1 MFVPAY
7 ACLVYAVIFFI
18 NWKKLHLSQRIFSL
32 ALIALMASTLLFVSL
47 MTNDVEAC
55 KSLFYV
61 NSFAS
66 PALIVL
72 LFLFV
77 YSQMQTKS
85 IFQWK
90 LLPLYLIPFV
100 TLTMAV
106 LNRFIYGSEQ
116 TDLIALRMVTD
127 DDSIELTPLMEV
139 QYFLFKC
146 IMFIGDAVIV
156 VYSIYKIRWYE
167 KGVQEYMADSESEFI
182 PLKKQ
187 LTMTLLLFI
196 AVSLSLY
203 AKHLMHRDHFVI
215 YAEIYGVILMALIV
229 HTCRAVHHGYTRMP
243 IEGDDM
249 DRMEEEM
256 RFFVDTFDEKTM
268 PLISTPTQASPAP
281 SETTTAQSPSES
293 PAAPEASE
301 PSASPGPSETSGTSG
316 TSETSETSGASG
328 TPGTPGTSSDLG
340 KKDVMEY
347 VQASDIEQEL
357 KRVMIVKKLY
367 LQQNITIKDVAN
379 AIGTNHYYLSVYLNR
394 IQHISFSDYINR
406 LRIEREVLPRMK
418 SNPNISTKEL
428 IIAGNFTHRTTFY
441 RAFQKVMGVPFQD
454 YKSSLKA

>member
-268 PLISTPTQASPAP
+268 PLISAPMTESAGTAATTETPETPESPENP
-281 SETTTAQSPSES
+281 LSPETSET
-293 PAAPEASE
+293 
-301 PSASPGPSETSGTSG
+301 SETSGTPETSG
-316 TSETSETSGASG
+316 ASGTSETSGASG
-328 TPGTPGTSSDLG
+328 TSESPADLG

-394 IQHISFSDYINR
+394 IQHITFSDYINR